1 MEEKKT
7 FGSRLA
13 DIWNKTLNLKGD
25 KVIVII
31 VLLLILISFLAIFS
45 STPLLPSQE
54 SRLGTMRDHGLVAL
68 FGIGLMILLYHFE
81 IKWLKYLSQIGFIL
95 SFIML
100 SMLMLKVDFGF
111 IRAETINGA
120 TRNFSLFGM
129 QIHVFEIV
137 KVAMVMYLAWAVDTY
152 KRDQADIAEGKESKA
167 FTIINKLSEHEKLG
181 FLKKPFWKR
190 AV

>member
-54 SRLGTMRDHGLVAL
+54 SRLGPMRDHGLVAL
-68 FGIGLMILLYHFE
+68 FGIGLMILLYHF
-81 IKWLKYLSQIGFIL
+81 Q
-95 SFIML
+95 M
-100 SMLMLKVDFGF
+100 
-111 IRAETINGA
+111 
-120 TRNFSLFGM
+120 
-129 QIHVFEIV
+129 
-137 KVAMVMYLAWAVDTY
+137 
-152 KRDQADIAEGKESKA
+152 
-167 FTIINKLSEHEKLG
+167 
-181 FLKKPFWKR
+181 
-190 AV
+190 